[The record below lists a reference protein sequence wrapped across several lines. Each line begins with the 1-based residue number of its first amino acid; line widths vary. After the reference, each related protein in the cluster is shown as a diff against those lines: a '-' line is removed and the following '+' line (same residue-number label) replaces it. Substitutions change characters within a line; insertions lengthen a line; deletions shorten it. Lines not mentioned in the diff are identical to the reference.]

1 MNGTDRGRFP
11 ALPGPVYRGAG
22 APQAPPARQP
32 LSRFFAANRQLLL
45 FTLLFVIGTLLGIVV
60 YALSHTVVGEELR
73 TMLEVRAVPSTFRS
87 GMSALFS
94 SCFSTI
100 LLLAVLFLCGLS
112 ACGAPFAC
120 LVPIFFGLGLGM
132 SEAYYYSTGTAGIAV
147 VALLVAPHTLIAAA
161 ALVLGSME
169 SVRMSL
175 LFSRQI
181 LPGASIGGL
190 WGDFKLYSV
199 RFLLFL
205 GLAFFAGVV
214 DVGMRLLF
222 SRLFQG

>member
-1 MNGTDRGRFP
+1 MAP
-11 ALPGPVYRGAG
+11 AK
-22 APQAPPARQP
+22 PPIG
-32 LSRFFAANRQLLL
+32 RFFAANRQLFL
-45 FTLLFVIGTLLGIVV
+45 FTVLFLVGTLLGLIV
-60 YALSHTVVGEELR
+60 YALSHVVIGKELQ
-73 TMLEVRAVPSTFRS
+73 TMLEVREIPSTFQA

-94 SCFSTI
+94 SSFSTI
-100 LLLAVLFLCGLS
+100 LLLALLYLCGLS
-112 ACGAPFAC
+112 ACGAPFAV

-132 SEAYYYSTGTAGIAV
+132 TEAYYYSTGAAGIAV
-147 VALLVAPHTLIAAA
+147 TALMVVPHYLIAAV

-181 LPGASIGGL
+181 LPGASMGGL

-199 RFLLFL
+199 RFLVFL
-205 GLAFFAGVV
+205 GLAFLAGVV

-222 SRLFQG
+222 SGLFQ